1 MPVFTTNPL
10 TDGIS
15 QVEKKCK
22 LSKGF
27 LPNINPIIY
36 SLSTYTSKLNDY
48 TVVYITGENFFPF
61 GSSYVIFGQF
71 KNISITYYSSLNISF
86 SIPLSVF
93 QTNNKLIKSGT
104 YDVQV
109 ATTNNSTNLFPS
121 ILYSNK
127 VSYTLT

>member
-1 MPVFTTNPL
+1 MSVFTTNPL

-27 LPNINPIIY
+27 LPNINPIIH
-36 SLSTYTSKLNDY
+36 SLSTYTSNLNDY
-48 TVVYITGENFFPF
+48 TVIYITGENFFPF

-71 KNISITYYSSLNISF
+71 KNISITYYSSFNISF

-93 QTNNKLIKSGT
+93 QTNNKLKLTMFKLLQPIIVQIYFQLFYILIK
-104 YDVQV
+104 YRIQ
-109 ATTNNSTNLFPS
+109 
-121 ILYSNK
+121 
-127 VSYTLT
+127 